1 MLGVVLEQGVS
12 PCGTVAG
19 LVGGVGGSR
28 SGAAPDGRAAG
39 GVGDIHLIAEQ
50 LGYQAGIS
58 GLGAACAGTG
68 ELEQRSLVLAADNG
82 AVCNLILDGDVCDHV
97 IEYGLL
103 RILALTGDHLER
115 IGRADAY
122 ADAAA
127 HAVEGRN
134 SEGVFVDALALACL
148 LVDDSCALRSVGS
161 LFFGQKVRAD
171 SCVRADEGAL
181 VALCAGLCVPLGNH
195 DRDAALL
202 IGGCALLECAVCVIN
217 KDGNRE
223 RIAVHKADRSHDGVD
238 HLDELLGAVLADSLG
253 SVNSVSPVRGNVDLD
268 VCGSAGVDSLLV
280 HLDYL
285 FALLHELLGLL
296 LHVADSLF
304 LGKNLG
310 KGEECGLKNGVGA
323 LAQTDLCR
331 DINSVDGVEL
341 NVVLGYVALSLCG
354 HLLVELISVPLAV
367 DEENAAGLN
376 IVDHLVALLD
386 IGGVVAGNE
395 VSLVDIVG
403 ALYRVVAETKVGDG
417 DTARLLRVIL
427 EVSLN
432 VLVGVVA
439 DDLDG
444 VLVRA
449 DCAVAAETPE
459 LALDGAGSCG
469 VGSFLLLEGQVGNII
484 VDADSELVLGL
495 VLLELVIDSEH
506 A

>member
-1 MLGVVLEQGVS
+1 M
-12 PCGTVAG
+12 
-19 LVGGVGGSR
+19 
-28 SGAAPDGRAAG
+28 
-39 GVGDIHLIAEQ
+39 
-50 LGYQAGIS
+50 
-58 GLGAACAGTG
+58 
-68 ELEQRSLVLAADNG
+68 
-82 AVCNLILDGDVCDHV
+82 
-97 IEYGLL
+97 
-103 RILALTGDHLER
+103 
-115 IGRADAY
+115 
-122 ADAAA
+122 
-127 HAVEGRN
+127 
-134 SEGVFVDALALACL
+134 
-148 LVDDSCALRSVGS
+148 
-161 LFFGQKVRAD
+161 
-171 SCVRADEGAL
+171 RADEGAL
-181 VALCAGLCVPLGNH
+181 IALCAGLCVPLGNH

-202 IGGCALLECAVCVIN
+202 IGGCALLECAVRVI
-217 KDGNRE
+217 DEYGNRE
-223 RIAVHKADRSHDGVD
+223 RIAVHKTDGLHDGVN
-238 HLDELLGAVLADSLG
+238 HLDELLGAVFNGSLG
-253 SVNSVSPVRGNVDLD
+253 SVNSVGPVSGNVDLD
-268 VCGSAGVDSLLV
+268 ICGSARVDSLLV

-331 DINSVDGVEL
+331 DIDSVDGVEL

-432 VLVGVVA
+432 ILVGVIA
-439 DDLDG
+439 DYLDG
-444 VLVRA
+444 VLVCA

-459 LALDGAGSCG
+459 LALDGAGSRG
-469 VGSFLLLEGQVGNII
+469 VGGFLLLEGQVGDIV
-484 VDADSELVLGL
+484 VDADGELVLGL
-495 VLLELVIDSEH
+495 VLLELVVYGEH